1 MQKIARFIIVFTL
14 VFSACS
20 TARKAGKTNNSA
32 TLDDS
37 AGNRLETVI
46 SNNISN
52 NDFYIRRADIKIRQ
66 ENVTVNLNA
75 SIKFRRPDSLMI
87 SVRSGIG
94 VEAGKGFLTGDTVI
108 VNDRFNRKL
117 MVGDPEEIRS
127 KYGIDPA
134 LVYVILG
141 DMIVGKDDYRS
152 LLNCQKG
159 EFRRQYDVDGRTVE
173 YTVDC
178 QKRKVKRVYLEGDI
192 RTGNI
197 TIILSDLVKDGN
209 ITYPEKIAIN
219 DDLKELDIEI
229 EIKRIES
236 PWSGSIGTVGGQG
249 YRVVKIR

>member
-1 MQKIARFIIVFTL
+1 LQKIVCIILVFIL

-20 TARKAGKTNNSA
+20 TSRKAGRTAVST
-32 TLDDS
+32 TLDET

-46 SNNISN
+46 SNNLSN
-52 NDFYIRRADIKIRQ
+52 HDFYIRRSDIRVRQ

-134 LVYVILG
+134 LIYIILG
-141 DMIVGKDDYRS
+141 DLIVGKDDYRS
-152 LLNCQKG
+152 VLNCQKG
-159 EFRRQYDVDGRTVE
+159 EFRSQYDVGGRTVE

-178 QKRKVKRVYLEGDI
+178 QRKKVRKVYLEGDV

-197 TIILSDLVKDGN
+197 TILLSGIVKDGN

-229 EIKRIES
+229 QIKRIES
-236 PWSGSIGTVGGQG
+236 PWSGSVGTVGGQG

>member
-1 MQKIARFIIVFTL
+1 MQKIIHIIIVLAL

-20 TARKAGKTNNSA
+20 TSRKAGRTDVGT
-32 TLDDS
+32 TLNET
-37 AGNRLETVI
+37 AGNSLEMVI
-46 SNNISN
+46 SNNLSN
-52 NDFYIRRADIKIRQ
+52 NDFYIRRADIRVRQ

-87 SVRSGIG
+87 SIRSGIG

-117 MVGDPEEIRS
+117 LVGDPEEIRS

-134 LVYVILG
+134 MVFVILG
-141 DMIVGKDDYRS
+141 DMVVAKDDYRS

-159 EFRRQYDVDGRTVE
+159 EFRRQYNVEGRTVE

-178 QKRKVKRVYLEGDI
+178 QRKKVKRVYLEGDI

-197 TIILSDLVKDGN
+197 TILLSGVVKDGN

-229 EIKRIES
+229 EIKKIES
-236 PWSGSIGTVGGQG
+236 PWSGNIGTVGGQG

>member
-1 MQKIARFIIVFTL
+1 LQKIIPIVFL
-14 VFSACS
+14 LAVAFSGCS
-20 TARKAGKTNNSA
+20 VAGKTGKTGSGT
-32 TLDDS
+32 TLD
-37 AGNRLETVI
+37 ATGGNRLETVI
-46 SNNISN
+46 SNNLSN
-52 NDFYIRRADIKIRQ
+52 NDFYIRRADIRVRQ

-117 MVGDPEEIRS
+117 MVGDPEEIKS

-134 LVYVILG
+134 LVYVLLG
-141 DMIVGKDDYRS
+141 DLIVGKDDSGS

-159 EFRRQYDVDGRTVE
+159 EFKRQYNVEGRNVE

-178 QKRKVKRVYLEGDI
+178 QRRKVKRVYLEGDV

-197 TIILSDLVKDGN
+197 TILLSGLVKDGN
-209 ITYPEKIAIN
+209 ILYPQKITIN

-229 EIKRIES
+229 EIRRIES

-249 YRVVKIR
+249 YRVVRIR

>member
-1 MQKIARFIIVFTL
+1 MQKIVRIVFMLAL

-20 TARKAGKTNNSA
+20 TTRRAGKTD
-32 TLDDS
+32 TGTTFDET
-37 AGNRLETVI
+37 AGNSLETVI
-46 SNNISN
+46 SNNLSN
-52 NDFYIRRADIKIRQ
+52 QDFFIRRADIRVRQ

-75 SIKFRRPDSLMI
+75 SIKFRMPDSLMI

-127 KYGIDPA
+127 KYGIDPG
-134 LVYVILG
+134 LIYVILG
-141 DMIVGKDDYRS
+141 DMIISKDEYRS
-152 LLNCQKG
+152 MMNCQKG
-159 EFRRQYDVDGRTVE
+159 EFRKQYSVEGRNVE

-178 QKRKVKRVYLEGDI
+178 QKKKIRRVYLEGDI
-192 RTGNI
+192 RTGNV
-197 TIILSDLVKDGN
+197 TIFLSGIVKNGN
-209 ITYPEKIAIN
+209 ITYPEKIVIN
-219 DDLKELDIEI
+219 DDLKELDLEI

-236 PWSGSIGTVGGQG
+236 PWSGSIGSVGGKG

>member
-1 MQKIARFIIVFTL
+1 MQKIVRIVLMLSL

-20 TARKAGKTNNSA
+20 TARKAGRTDVG
-32 TLDDS
+32 TTRDET
-37 AGNRLETVI
+37 AGNGLETVLL
-46 SNNISN
+46 NNLTN
-52 NDFYIRRADIKIRQ
+52 NDFYIRRADIKVRQ
-66 ENVTVNLNA
+66 ENVTVHLNA

-134 LVYVILG
+134 LIYVILG
-141 DMIVGKDDYRS
+141 DMIVEKDDYRS
-152 LLNCQKG
+152 IMNCQRG
-159 EFRRQYDVDGRTVE
+159 DFRREYNVEGRNVE

-178 QKRKVKRVYLEGDI
+178 QRRKLRKVYLEGDF

-197 TIILSDLVKDGN
+197 TILLSGIVKDGN
-209 ITYPEKIAIN
+209 ITYPEKIVIN

-229 EIKRIES
+229 EIKRMES

>member
-1 MQKIARFIIVFTL
+1 LQKIIPILFILAIG
-14 VFSACS
+14 FSACS
-20 TARKAGKTNNSA
+20 TSRKTGKTGSGT
-32 TLDDS
+32 TLDAT
-37 AGNRLETVI
+37 AGNRLETII
-46 SNNISN
+46 SNNLSN
-52 NDFYIRRADIKIRQ
+52 NDFYIRRADIRVRQ
-66 ENVTVNLNA
+66 ENVTINLNA

-117 MVGDPEEIRS
+117 MVGDPEEIKS

-141 DMIVGKDDYRS
+141 DLIVGKDDYRS

-159 EFRRQYDVDGRTVE
+159 EFRRQYIVEGRNVE

-178 QKRKVKRVYLEGDI
+178 QRKKVKKVYLEGDV

-197 TIILSDLVKDGN
+197 TILLSGIVKDGN

-229 EIKRIES
+229 EIRRIES

>member
-1 MQKIARFIIVFTL
+1 MQKIIPIVFL
-14 VFSACS
+14 IALAFSACS
-20 TARKAGKTNNSA
+20 TARKAGRTDSGT
-32 TLDDS
+32 TLDET

-46 SNNISN
+46 SNNLTN
-52 NDFYIRRADIKIRQ
+52 HDFYIRRADIRVRQ

-75 SIKFRRPDSLMI
+75 SIKFRRPDSMMI

-134 LVYVILG
+134 LIYVLLG
-141 DMIVGKDDYRS
+141 DLIVGKDDYRS
-152 LLNCQKG
+152 MLNCQRG
-159 EFRRQYDVDGRTVE
+159 EFRRQYNIEGRNVE
-173 YTVDC
+173 YTIDC
-178 QKRKVKRVYLEGDI
+178 QRKKVRRVYLEGDI

-197 TIILSDLVKDGN
+197 TILLSGIVKDGN

-219 DDLKELDIEI
+219 DDLKELDIEV

-236 PWSGSIGTVGGQG
+236 PWSGSMGTVGGQG
-249 YRVVKIR
+249 YRVVRIR

>member
-1 MQKIARFIIVFTL
+1 M
-14 VFSACS
+14 
-20 TARKAGKTNNSA
+20 GKD
-32 TLDDS
+32 LDET

-46 SNNISN
+46 SNNLTN
-52 NDFYIRRADIKIRQ
+52 NDFYIRRADIRVRQ

-134 LVYVILG
+134 LIYVILG
-141 DMIVGKDDYRS
+141 DMIVEKGDYKS
-152 LLNCQKG
+152 LMNCQRG
-159 EFRRQYDVDGRTVE
+159 EFRRLYNVEGRNVE

-178 QKRKVKRVYLEGDI
+178 QRRKVKRVYLEGDI

-197 TIILSDLVKDGN
+197 TILLSGVVKDGN
-209 ITYPEKIAIN
+209 ITYPEKIVIN
-219 DDLKELDIEI
+219 DDLKELDIVI
-229 EIKRIES
+229 EIKRMES
-236 PWSGSIGTVGGQG
+236 PWSGIIGTVGGRD
-249 YRVVKIR
+249 YRVVRIR

>member
-1 MQKIARFIIVFTL
+1 MQKIIPIVLVLAL

-20 TARKAGKTNNSA
+20 ATRKAGRTDSGS
-32 TLDDS
+32 TLGET
-37 AGNRLETVI
+37 AANRLETVI
-46 SNNISN
+46 SNNLSN

-87 SVRSGIG
+87 SVKSGIG
-94 VEAGKGFLTGDTVI
+94 VEAGKALLTGDTVI
-108 VNDRFNRKL
+108 INDRFNRKL

-134 LVYVILG
+134 LIYVILG
-141 DMIVGKDDYRS
+141 DMIVEKGDYRS
-152 LLNCQKG
+152 ILNCQKG
-159 EFRRQYDVDGRTVE
+159 EFRKQYNVEGRSVE

-178 QKRKVKRVYLEGDI
+178 QKKKLKKVYLEGDI

-197 TIILSDLVKDGN
+197 TILLSGIVKEGN
-209 ITYPEKIAIN
+209 ITYPGRIAIN

-236 PWSGSIGTVGGQG
+236 PWSGSMGTVGGQG